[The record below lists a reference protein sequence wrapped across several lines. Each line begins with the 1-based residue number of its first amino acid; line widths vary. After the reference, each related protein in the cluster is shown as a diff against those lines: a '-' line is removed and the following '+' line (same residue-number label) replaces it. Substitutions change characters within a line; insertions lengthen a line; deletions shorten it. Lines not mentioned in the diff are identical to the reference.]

1 MGPLTEYKD
10 YLRKSNI
17 LFVFPSLPV
26 LSETGLRRF
35 FETQASLLHLW
46 ATGFWGARKQEG
58 LDCFWTPCFS
68 SPSLY
73 PPPSL
78 PFHLFKTNKNAGR
91 LAKTALHC
99 FLPLLKPPSSDMSP
113 RRKAAS
119 KKRIKTALFKPWQA
133 PAGLSALRHFGSASL
148 SCWQSHWHQR
158 HFSHTERPLSAPR
171 LPTRPNHL
179 VWTTDCLA
187 GGLYT
192 SHAPVCNNKQ
202 EVIWRVWIPK

>member
-1 MGPLTEYKD
+1 MSFLPFLCYQKLVSGIFWNSSISTLPLGNWI
-10 YLRKSNI
+10 LRSKKTRR
-17 LFVFPSLPV
+17 
-26 LSETGLRRF
+26 TGLL
-35 FETQASLLHLW
+35 E
-46 ATGFWGARKQEG
+46 
-58 LDCFWTPCFS
+58 CCWTPCFS
-68 SPSLY
+68 FPSLY
-73 PPPSL
+73 PPPPSL
-78 PFHLFKTNKNAGR
+78 PFHLFKTNRNASR
-91 LAKTALHC
+91 LAKTVLRC
-99 FLPLLKPPSSDMSP
+99 FLPLLKPPSSDMNP
-113 RRKAAS
+113 QRKAAS

-202 EVIWRVWIPK
+202 EVIWRV